1 MINIFK
7 NPIVALENKV
17 EEILQKIEQKDQMV
31 EDRRD
36 NIKND

>member
-7 NPIVALENKV
+7 NLIVALENKV
-17 EEILQKIEQKDQMV
+17 EEVLQKIEQKDQMM